1 MPEIP
6 RLLMIPKEAPIIQ
19 FETFPYCS
27 KHWIPFI
34 GIGQMLSITDH
45 SQLKLKG
52 NVILTFLFVL
62 IVLFLFAELL
72 GWAISSISVIPKFK
86 LSDFNKLLPREMMIL
101 AM

>member
-1 MPEIP
+1 
-6 RLLMIPKEAPIIQ
+6 
-19 FETFPYCS
+19 
-27 KHWIPFI
+27 
-34 GIGQMLSITDH
+34 MLSITDH

-72 GWAISSISVIPKFK
+72 GWAIELISVIPKFK